1 MMKSTI
7 RSILAGLA
15 GMVLAGAAFAQQL
28 APVTVNVFRE
38 DPGLVIGRLKGLFA
52 AEGLDVR
59 VVRTTNST
67 DQMRGLSKGDFQIV
81 STAFDNVLGWSGR
94 EGADLI
100 AVAAIGD
107 SQVFSVFVR
116 PEIRTWNDLRG
127 RKVAADAV
135 DTAYALVLRR
145 VLLEQGLDLAKGDYE
160 VLARGNGARRLES
173 MLKGETFAAVLTPP
187 EDQRG
192 TELGLVRMGDSAKV
206 LPDFPNILFAVNR
219 SWAEKERAQLVGFL
233 KAWLAAGRWM
243 RENEVEAARLIE
255 AELKVDPIVVRGY
268 MRDLSRTGALNS
280 SGLERA
286 LQLRTGFGLTP
297 PMGPDIAKYFD
308 LQYYQAAARR

>member
-1 MMKSTI
+1 MMKSAI
-7 RSILAGLA
+7 RGMLAGLA

-38 DPGLVIGRLKGLFA
+38 DPGLVIGRLKGFFA

-67 DQMRGLSKGDFQIV
+67 DQMRGLSKGEFQVV

-94 EGADLI
+94 EGAELV

-116 PEIRTWNDLRG
+116 PEIGGWNDLRG
-127 RKVAADAV
+127 KKVSVDAV

-145 VLLEQGLDLAKGDYE
+145 VLLGQGLDLTKGDYE
-160 VLARGNGARRLES
+160 MVASGNGARRLES

-192 TELGLVRMGDSAKV
+192 LQQGLVRLGDSAKV

-219 SWAEKERAQLVGFL
+219 SWAEKERAQLTGFL

-243 RENEVEAARLIE
+243 RENPDEAERLIA
-255 AELKVDPIVVRGY
+255 AELKLDPKAARGF
-268 MRDLSRTGALNS
+268 MNDLSRTGALS
-280 SGLERA
+280 PPGLARA

-297 PMGPDIAKYFD
+297 PMGPDIAKYYD
-308 LQYYQAAARR
+308 LQYYQAATRR

>member
-1 MMKSTI
+1 MKSTI
-7 RSILAGLA
+7 RRILAGLA
-15 GMVLAGAAFAQQL
+15 GTVLAGAAFAQQL

-38 DPGLVIGRLKGLFA
+38 DPGLVIGRLKGFFA

-67 DQMRGLSKGDFQIV
+67 DQMRGLSKGDFQVV

-94 EGADLI
+94 EGAELV

-116 PEIRTWNDLRG
+116 PEIKSWNDLRG
-127 RKVAADAV
+127 RKLAVDAA

-145 VLLEQGLDLAKGDYE
+145 VLLEQGLDLAKKDYE
-160 VLARGNGARRLES
+160 VLASGNGARRLES
-173 MLKGETFAAVLTPP
+173 LLKGETFAAVLTPP

-192 TELGLVRMGDSAKV
+192 LEQGLVRMGDSAKV

-219 SWAEKERAQLVGFL
+219 SWAEKERAQLIGFL
-233 KAWLAAGRWM
+233 RAWLAAGRWM
-243 RENEVEAARLIE
+243 RENEGEAARLVE
-255 AELKVDPIVVRGY
+255 SELKVNPKAALGF
-268 MRDLSRTGALNS
+268 MRDLSRTGALNPP
-280 SGLERA
+280 GLERA

-308 LQYYQAAARR
+308 LQYYQAAAKR